1 MGRYIVGILTGFLLG
16 MVTAAW
22 AAPTV
27 LGWLSAK
34 QYSAAT
40 VQFRGGYIAGVMDM
54 LTTVAELTNAR
65 EPSFTKQWV
74 QGQLLCLNN
83 RAAEQL
89 DNVYAWADHV
99 LSDQDTLAASILLDE
114 ACR

>member
-1 MGRYIVGILTGFLLG
+1 MGRYVVGILVGFLLG
-16 MVTAAW
+16 TVTAAW
-22 AAPTV
+22 GAPTV
-27 LGWLSAK
+27 LGWLSGK

-54 LTTVAELTNAR
+54 LTTVAELTNAHD
-65 EPSFTKQWV
+65 PSLTKQWV
-74 QGQLLCLNN
+74 QSQLLCLNN
-83 RAAEQL
+83 RAAGQL